1 MREESGDR
9 PPLIGITGPR
19 LLAAEISTTPSIL
32 LDARVDSHYAY
43 YPAAVA
49 AAGGMPVHLPR
60 DNDPREL
67 VHRLDGLLIAGGQD
81 VDPRS
86 FGRQPTAIT
95 SRLDPG
101 RDRFEA
107 DLIRAALEHGIP
119 VLGICRGAQL
129 LNVTMGGSLVLNL
142 LEAQQIE
149 HARWV
154 YPVDH
159 RSHLVTCLAGSAV
172 AEIYGAE
179 TMVNSFHHQAI
190 GDLGDRV
197 LATAMATDGTI
208 EAIEIEGGGAIGV
221 QWHPEM
227 LKEPDR
233 IFEWLVGRSTNDGAR
248 PRLERS
254 AV

>member
-1 MREESGDR
+1 MGEELGDKS
-9 PPLIGITGPR
+9 PLIGITGPR
-19 LLAAEISTTPSIL
+19 LLGAEISTTPPIL

-67 VHRLDGLLIAGGQD
+67 IHRLDGLIIGGGQD

-86 FGRQPTAIT
+86 FGRQPTPIT
-95 SRLDPG
+95 TRLDPA

-107 DLIRAALEHGIP
+107 DLIRAALEHDVP
-119 VLGICRGAQL
+119 LLGICRGAQL
-129 LNVTMGGSLVLNL
+129 LNVTLGGSLVLNL

-159 RSHLVTCLAGSAV
+159 RSHPVTCVAGSAV
-172 AEIYGAE
+172 GGVYGAE

-190 GDLGDRV
+190 GDLGDGV
-197 LATAMATDGTI
+197 LATAMATDGTV
-208 EAIEIEGGGAIGV
+208 EAIEIEGARAIGV

-233 IFEWLVGRSTNDGAR
+233 IFEWLVGHSTNDGAR